1 MLERFRAR
9 HALGAGA
16 VATGVAVVL
25 LLILGS
31 AGGGVAAGA
40 QSRPLAADSAKL
52 ALSAA
57 SAGTARPRSESV
69 AVHRPG
75 VPLDVPGGEHVGT
88 RWTPT

>member
-52 ALSAA
+52 APISP
-57 SAGTARPRSESV
+57 TIPVCERC
-69 AVHRPG
+69 AV
-75 VPLDVPGGEHVGT
+75 LAD
-88 RWTPT
+88 RWR